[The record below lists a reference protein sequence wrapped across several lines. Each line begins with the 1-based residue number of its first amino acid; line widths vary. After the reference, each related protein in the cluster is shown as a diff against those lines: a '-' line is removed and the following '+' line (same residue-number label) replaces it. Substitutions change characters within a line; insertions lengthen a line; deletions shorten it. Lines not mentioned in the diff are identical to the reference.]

1 MKEQPRF
8 CLYNEFDGNFKVNL
22 LADEFIVLGADFK
35 IVSNDTK
42 ELLEQWK
49 FSTENG
55 KIVTH
60 DIALSI
66 NDMNK
71 TKLIWKVLC
80 CSLNPNKFEG
90 KVQIKLTQNN
100 KPVKLTLPASYIVK
114 NIPPCQLNSA
124 EEFSGSLVFIKN
136 TNNSSKT

>member
-1 MKEQPRF
+1 MQEQPRF
-8 CLYNEFDGNFKVNL
+8 CLYNELGGEFRVNL

-35 IVSNDTK
+35 IINNDTK
-42 ELLEQWK
+42 DMLDQWK

-55 KIVTH
+55 KIVTY
-60 DIALSI
+60 DIKISPSVLH
-66 NDMNK
+66 K
-71 TKLIWKVLC
+71 TKMIWKVLC

-100 KPVKLTLPASYIVK
+100 KTVKLTMPASYIVK
-114 NIPPCQLNSA
+114 NIPPCLLNSA

-136 TNNSSKT
+136 TNK

>member
-1 MKEQPRF
+1 MQEQPRF
-8 CLYNEFDGNFKVNL
+8 CLYDELGGEFRVNL

-35 IVSNDTK
+35 IINNDTK
-42 ELLEQWK
+42 DMLEHWK

-55 KIVTH
+55 KIVTF
-60 DIALSI
+60 DIKISPSELH
-66 NDMNK
+66 K
-71 TKLIWKVLC
+71 TKMIWKVLC

-100 KPVKLTLPASYIVK
+100 KPVKLTMPASYIVK

-136 TNNSSKT
+136 TK